1 MSPVQRIKIR
11 RQDRFRGSIFVSGV
25 SFDGRS
31 RDKVIFHEHFRW
43 NLRFTG
49 IYKQAFKSFLPFMET
64 FYYFKICL

>member
-49 IYKQAFKSFLPFMET
+49 IYKQALKSFLPFMET